1 MKSTISL
8 LLCLFFLFPVSSS
21 AAKRR
26 KDRKRNVIET
36 PADSLLVQK
45 PIDTILIVSP
55 DTLKTDSVPKTAP
68 AASHKLTAKDTI
80 TDNDIVLP
88 EGLANGV
95 DTLISEEVD
104 HLQPPVHRKGG
115 NIDYPDS
122 VYIQRLCALP
132 AIIELPYNSVVKGY
146 ISLYTEKRRELVEK
160 LLALNLYYEPIFEQE
175 LDKMGLPIEQKY
187 LPVIES
193 ALRPNAVSPVGAT
206 GLWQFMIGTAR
217 MMGLEVN
224 SVVDERRDPYKSTQQ
239 ALRYLQQLHDNF
251 GDWTLA
257 IAAYNCGPGNVNKA
271 IRRSGGKRDYWDIY
285 PYLPRETRGYVPAFI
300 AANYIMNYYDL
311 HNIQPGEIEL
321 PSETD
326 TVLVNKR
333 LHFKQISDVLGIEV
347 GELRQL
353 NPQYRRD
360 VVPAT
365 AKRPYFL
372 VLPEESAY
380 AFVENEDSICNHQ
393 SELYARRITA
403 ELAQASR
410 TPIQGYHRV
419 RSGENLSVIAHR
431 YRTSVANLKRWNNL
445 KSNNI
450 YPGMR
455 LAVSSSYAKTR
466 SSAKTTA
473 TKSTR
478 KAETWITNGVRYYKV
493 RPGDSLWEISRQFP
507 GLTVQALKNANSLNS
522 NNLKPGQILKIP

>member
-1 MKSTISL
+1 
-8 LLCLFFLFPVSSS
+8 
-21 AAKRR
+21 
-26 KDRKRNVIET
+26 
-36 PADSLLVQK
+36 
-45 PIDTILIVSP
+45 
-55 DTLKTDSVPKTAP
+55 
-68 AASHKLTAKDTI
+68 
-80 TDNDIVLP
+80 
-88 EGLANGV
+88 
-95 DTLISEEVD
+95 
-104 HLQPPVHRKGG
+104 
-115 NIDYPDS
+115 
-122 VYIQRLCALP
+122 
-132 AIIELPYNSVVKGY
+132 
-146 ISLYTEKRRELVEK
+146 
-160 LLALNLYYEPIFEQE
+160 
-175 LDKMGLPIEQKY
+175 
-187 LPVIES
+187 
-193 ALRPNAVSPVGAT
+193 
-206 GLWQFMIGTAR
+206 

-419 RSGENLSVIAHR
+419 RSGAESVG
-431 YRTSVANLKRWNNL
+431 YCTSIPYQRREPEKVEQPQKQQYL
-445 KSNNI
+445 
-450 YPGMR
+450 PGY
-455 LAVSSSYAKTR
+455 AISSKL
-466 SSAKTTA
+466 
-473 TKSTR
+473 
-478 KAETWITNGVRYYKV
+478 I
-493 RPGDSLWEISRQFP
+493 IC
-507 GLTVQALKNANSLNS
+507 KNPLFGKNNS
-522 NNLKPGQILKIP
+522 NKIDP

>member
-1 MKSTISL
+1 MNKTLTL
-8 LLCLFFLFPVSSS
+8 LLCLTFLLPATAS
-21 AAKRR
+21 AARR
-26 KDRKRNVIET
+26 KKDRKQNKTEI
-36 PADSLLVQK
+36 PADTLTAATRR
-45 PIDTILIVSP
+45 DTAVIAV
-55 DTLKTDSVPKTAP
+55 DTLKQAAAQTAP
-68 AASHKLTAKDTI
+68 AEPRKLTAKDTI

-104 HLQPPVHRKGG
+104 NLQPPVNRHGG

-122 VYIQRLCALP
+122 VYIQRLSALP

-146 ISLYTEKRRELVEK
+146 ITLYTEKRRELVEK
-160 LLALNLYYEPIFEQE
+160 LLALNQYYEPIFEQE
-175 LDKMGLPIEQKY
+175 IDKQGLPIELKY

-193 ALRPNAVSPVGAT
+193 ALRPNAVSPAGAA

-239 ALRYLQQLHDNF
+239 ALRYLKQLYDNF

-300 AANYIMNYYDL
+300 AANYIMNYYNY
-311 HNIQPGEIEL
+311 HNIQSGEIEL
-321 PSETD
+321 PAQVD
-326 TVLVNKR
+326 TVMVSER
-333 LHFKQISDVLGIEV
+333 LHFKQISDVIGIEV
-347 GELRQL
+347 NELRQL

-360 VVPAT
+360 VIPAT

-372 VLPEESAY
+372 ILPEQAAY
-380 AFVENEDSICNHQ
+380 AYVENEDSISHHQ
-393 SELYARRITA
+393 SDLYARRITA
-403 ELAQASR
+403 ELSKA
-410 TPIQGYHRV
+410 TTVQGYHRV

-455 LAVSSSYAKTR
+455 LVVNGAYAKKSTTSASSSQT
-466 SSAKTTA
+466 
-473 TKSTR
+473 TR
-478 KAETWITNGVRYYKV
+478 KAETWTQNGVRYYKV
-493 RPGDSLWEISRQFP
+493 KEGDSLWEISRQFP
-507 GLTVQALKNANSLNS
+507 GVTVQALKNANSLQS
-522 NNLKPGQILKIP
+522 NNLKPGQILRIP

>member
-8 LLCLFFLFPVSSS
+8 LLCLFFLFPASSS
-21 AAKRR
+21 AAKKR

-36 PADSLLVQK
+36 PADNLLAQK
-45 PIDTILIVSP
+45 PIDTALIVSP
-55 DTLKTDSVPKTAP
+55 DTLKTKPSSKTVPATP
-68 AASHKLTAKDTI
+68 HKLTAKDTI

-88 EGLANGV
+88 AGLTNGV

-104 HLQPPVHRKGG
+104 HLQPPANRKGG

-175 LDKMGLPIEQKY
+175 LDKMGLPIELKY

-326 TVLVNKR
+326 TVLISKR
-333 LHFKQISDVLGIEV
+333 LHFKQISDVLGIELN
-347 GELRQL
+347 ELRQL

-403 ELAQASR
+403 ELAKASSS
-410 TPIQGYHRV
+410 PIQGYHRV

-431 YRTSVANLKRWNNL
+431 YRTSVANLKKWNNL

-455 LAVSSSYAKTR
+455 LAVSSSYARTR

-478 KAETWITNGVRYYKV
+478 KAETWVKNGVRYYKV

>member
-1 MKSTISL
+1 MNKIL
-8 LLCLFFLFPVSSS
+8 AILLCLAFFLPVTAS
-21 AAKRR
+21 AAKRK
-26 KDRKRNVIET
+26 KDKKQNKIEI
-36 PADSLLVQK
+36 PADTLVAATRH
-45 PIDTILIVSP
+45 DTTLAAV
-55 DTLKTDSVPKTAP
+55 DTLKQSPAKQPSVTTP
-68 AASHKLTAKDTI
+68 HKLTAKDTI

-88 EGLANGV
+88 EGLSSGV
-95 DTLISEEVD
+95 DTLISAEVD
-104 HLQPPVHRKGG
+104 NLQPPVNRHGG
-115 NIDYPDS
+115 NIDYPDE
-122 VYIQRLCALP
+122 VYIERLSALP
-132 AIIELPYNSVVKGY
+132 AVIELPYNSVVKGY

-160 LLALNLYYEPIFEQE
+160 LLALNRYYEPIFERE
-175 LDKMGLPIEQKY
+175 LDKMGLPLELKY

-224 SVVDERRDPYKSTQQ
+224 SVVDERRDPLKSTQQ
-239 ALRYLQQLHDNF
+239 ALRYLLQLHDNF

-300 AANYIMNYYDL
+300 AANYIMNYYDK

-321 PSETD
+321 PAETD
-326 TVLVNKR
+326 TVWVSKR
-333 LHFKQISDVLGIEV
+333 LHFKQIADVIGIEV
-347 GELRQL
+347 SELRQL

-365 AKRPYFL
+365 DKHPYTL
-372 VLPEESAY
+372 ILPQETAY
-380 AFVENEDSICNHQ
+380 AYVENEDSISKHQ

-403 ELAQASR
+403 ELAKASAS
-410 TPIQGYHRV
+410 PVQGYHRV

-431 YRTSVANLKRWNNL
+431 YRTSVANLKKWNNL

-455 LAVSSSYAKTR
+455 LAVRASYAKNR
-466 SSAKTTA
+466 STASTTTTKT
-473 TKSTR
+473 TR
-478 KAETWITNGVRYYKV
+478 KAETWTQNGVRYYKV
-493 RPGDSLWEISRQFP
+493 REGDSLWEISRQF
-507 GLTVQALKNANSLNS
+507 GTTVQALKNS
-522 NNLKPGQILKIP
+522 NDLSSNKLKPGQTLRIP